1 LDTNHQLL
9 KVKCRLTVTELKVK
23 IKTGMINLKDVEETS
38 KTANV
43 AMVDVKVEKTQS
55 QPMDKL
61 LQDNQD
67 VVQDLKL
74 LKIKTNLVNKSLK
87 NHKLILSLQIQMAPK
102 TELNVAETENL
113 LTQMH
118 PKNKIR
124 QKVVKLKTRV
134 NNKSAIINQDPQE
147 SQEIMK
153 ITKVNLLEVKQHV
166 NQDPQENQE
175 NKMMVNINNPAH
187 REPVSRVNQEKVK
200 RVKINNDNFKRIDLI
215 VLHVNQELK
224 AKKVNNANKEM
235 VITTEETL
243 TEEEMVNNQEV
254 EEVTVVVKIV
264 VVETVAKIT
273 EVNVVKMA
281 KDVKVTVVHIVAI
294 VKTTTTTKEKTPTIM
309 LMEKEN
315 NIQDPKVITK
325 AIEVTVVEITDIVAP
340 TVVTEAPAT
349 HSMVNSN
356 KMDNDSV

>member
-74 LKIKTNLVNKSLK
+74 PKIKTNQVNKSLK
-87 NHKLILSLQIQMAPK
+87 NLKLILSLQIQMAPK
-102 TELNVAETENL
+102 TDLNVAETENL

-243 TEEEMVNNQEV
+243 TEEEMFNQEV
-254 EEVTVVVKIV
+254 EEETVVVKTV
-264 VVETVAKIT
+264 VVETEAKIT

-294 VKTTTTTKEKTPTIM
+294 VKTTTTKEKTPTIM